1 LKKILRLR
9 VFGVEKNSPTRIAY
23 SSQITAR
30 SHDLDWP
37 SAFAALR
44 VSAQLR
50 SPSLALAISAPAR
63 WAHNRVLIEIKFDRT
78 AVHVGRSLGFS
89 EPRSRFVL

>member
-1 LKKILRLR
+1 VIWRYGTLFPAEAFSLLKKIPRLR

-50 SPSLALAISAPAR
+50 SPSLALAIFAR
-63 WAHNRVLIEIKFDRT
+63 ALAHKS
-78 AVHVGRSLGFS
+78 RSY
-89 EPRSRFVL
+89 